1 MTMKCQWN
9 DNEMRLTL
17 NYKSNWFEDVFVY
30 LYNNS
35 IIKNSCKRIDMI
47 STSKWNIWLSM
58 HDVDVDWM
66 RKRQK

>member
-1 MTMKCQWN
+1 MK
-9 DNEMRLTL
+9 LTL
-17 NYKSNWFEDVFVY
+17 NYRVIDLRMFVY
-30 LYNNS
+30 LYNS

-47 STSKWNIWLSM
+47 STSKWDIWLSM